1 MLSNR
6 IDRAYLLEDRPEARR
21 LKAVDFDVEVFRFN
35 AQQAVSHRSADQ
47 HRPATSFAHSFTQSQ
62 DVRVHSGKD
71 NPLGTGRKGD
81 RIWL

>member
-35 AQQAVSHRSADQ
+35 AQQAVSH
-47 HRPATSFAHSFTQSQ
+47 
-62 DVRVHSGKD
+62 
-71 NPLGTGRKGD
+71 
-81 RIWL
+81 